1 MPPRK
6 EKIMNQPTGATP
18 PASSVAGL
26 ITKASRHSVDATIV
40 RFEDALKSRG
50 FTLFTFLDHAA
61 AAESVG
67 REMPRATVII
77 FGNPAVGTPAF
88 LKNPTL
94 GIDFPLK
101 AMVWEDAE
109 GQVLLSYNSADYI
122 FDTLYPR
129 HGAQQD
135 EAIVAKFE
143 ETLTAIADE
152 AVN

>member
-1 MPPRK
+1 MS
-6 EKIMNQPTGATP
+6 ESTDTAPT
-18 PASSVAGL
+18 VAGL
-26 ITKASRHSVDATIV
+26 VTSASQYSVDATIDRYV
-40 RFEDALKSRG
+40 EAFKSRG

-67 REMPRATVII
+67 LEMPRATVII

-122 FDTLYPR
+122 FNTLYPR
-129 HGAQQD
+129 HGARQD

-143 ETLTAIADE
+143 ETLAAIADE
-152 AVN
+152 AVT